1 MNLPGKP
8 HKYSLS
14 GHPEARQ
21 RAIWLIRDYPNIK
34 QTVESIDGYSS
45 GGGSDGGP
53 RSTVPHSTVET
64 AAIKRAAISWQ
75 VEAVE
80 WAFDQTPQEY
90 RAGIW
95 SNIIDRKPYPDYANI
110 NTWKSWKQKLI
121 YLVAWKAG
129 MI

>member
-1 MNLPGKP
+1 MAGRT

-34 QTVESIDGYSS
+34 AAVEDHDGYGH
-45 GGGSDGGP
+45 GGRYDGAP
-53 RSTVPHSTVET
+53 RSTVPRSSVED

-80 WAFDQTPQEY
+80 WAFDQIPEEY
-90 RAGIW
+90 RRGIW
-95 SNIIDRKPYPDYANI
+95 DNIVHRTPYPPYAHL
-110 NTWKSWKQKLI
+110 NTWKAWKQKAI
-121 YLVAWKAG
+121 FLVAWKAG
-129 MI
+129 II